1 MFYYIT
7 SHYITLHYIILYCI
21 ILYYITLYYIILHY
35 IILYYFFIIGIEYVL
50 RKLQRFEGTQG
61 LVVLITYDGLRRHK
75 ESLSMIEWTGV
86 CLDEGQKI
94 RNPETDI
101 AAVCKILP
109 SYHRIILSGT
119 PIQNSLKELW
129 SLFDFIYPGRLGA
142 LSVFELEFCEPIR
155 AGGYRNASKLQA
167 EVAVRCA
174 ATLQQIV
181 RPYLLRR
188 KKDDLSLITKLPLK
202 TEQVLFCKL
211 SQRQKEIYRTILSSS
226 EVQSVIDSRMM
237 PFRAINTLRKLCN
250 HPALVFQ
257 SGIVVWQDNDVKKSK
272 LKNNKLSNDNN
283 HRKNTH
289 DNCSNNNNDSDDN
302 DDSDTE
308 GMPLDADEIH
318 WEDSGKLMV
327 LCKVLPLW
335 YSEGHKVLLFTQTH
349 SMLNLLELMMKQFS
363 FRFMR
368 LDGKTPVAK
377 REGIIDTFNKDP
389 SIFLMILTTRTGG
402 VGISLTAAN
411 RVVLIDPDWN
421 PQVSKQKCDEMR

>member
-1 MFYYIT
+1 M
-7 SHYITLHYIILYCI
+7 
-21 ILYYITLYYIILHY
+21 
-35 IILYYFFIIGIEYVL
+35 L

-101 AAVCKILP
+101 AAVCKVLP

-119 PIQNSLKELW
+119 PIQNSLRELW

-167 EVAVRCA
+167 EIAIRCA
-174 ATLQQIV
+174 ATLQRIV

-188 KKDDLSLITKLPLK
+188 KKDDLTLITKLPKK

-211 SQRQKEIYRTILSSS
+211 SERQKEIYRTVLAST
-226 EVQSVIDSRMM
+226 EVQSVIEKRMM

-250 HPALVFQ
+250 HPELVFQ
-257 SGIVVWQDNDVKKSK
+257 SGRVVWQDEKTKQSSKGKSTTGSSSNKGRDVK
-272 LKNNKLSNDNN
+272 SNFTAD
-283 HRKNTH
+283 
-289 DNCSNNNNDSDDN
+289 DSDD
-302 DDSDTE
+302 DIS
-308 GMPLDADEIH
+308 PLDPSNVK

-368 LDGKTPVAK
+368 LDGMTPVGK
-377 REGIIDTFNKDP
+377 REGIIETFNKDP
-389 SIFLMILTTRTGG
+389 TIFLMILTTRTGG

-421 PQVSKQKCDEMR
+421 PQVIAACTILCDMNHLCDMI

>member
-1 MFYYIT
+1 VCSY
-7 SHYITLHYIILYCI
+7 TLL
-21 ILYYITLYYIILHY
+21 
-35 IILYYFFIIGIEYVL
+35 GIEYVL

-94 RNPETDI
+94 RNPDTDI
-101 AAVCKILP
+101 SAVCKVLP

-167 EVAVRCA
+167 EVAIRCA
-174 ATLQQIV
+174 ATLQRIV

-188 KKDDLSLITKLPLK
+188 KKDDLSSITKLPKK
-202 TEQVLFCKL
+202 TEQILFCKL
-211 SQRQKEIYRTILSSS
+211 SERQKEIYRTILASS
-226 EVQSVIDSRMM
+226 EVQSVMDKRMM

-250 HPALVFQ
+250 HPDLVFQ
-257 SGIVVWQDNDVKKSK
+257 TGRIVWQDEKNPAQNKGKKSVGGRNPGRK
-272 LKNNKLSNDNN
+272 KSNYGQDYGE
-283 HRKNTH
+283 
-289 DNCSNNNNDSDDN
+289 

-308 GMPLDADEIH
+308 SPMMDPSKIR

-327 LCKVLPLW
+327 LWKVLPLW

-368 LDGKTPVAK
+368 LDGMTPVSK
-377 REGIIDTFNKDP
+377 REGIIETFNKDP
-389 SIFLMILTTRTGG
+389 TVFLMILTTRTGG

-421 PQVSKQKCDEMR
+421 PQVRIDTSNSTI

>member
-1 MFYYIT
+1 MSPAVLTISSDKLRYFCKLSLIYVV
-7 SHYITLHYIILYCI
+7 SILS
-21 ILYYITLYYIILHY
+21 
-35 IILYYFFIIGIEYVL
+35 GIEYVL

-61 LVVLITYDGLRRHK
+61 LVLLITYDGLRRHK

-94 RNPETDI
+94 RNPDTDI
-101 AAVCKILP
+101 SAVCKVLP

-119 PIQNSLKELW
+119 PIQNSLRELW

-174 ATLQQIV
+174 ATLQRIV

-188 KKDDLSLITKLPLK
+188 KKDDLSSITKLPKK

-211 SQRQKEIYRTILSSS
+211 SERQKEIYRTILASS
-226 EVQSVIDSRMM
+226 EVQSVMDKRMM

-250 HPALVFQ
+250 HPDLVFQ
-257 SGIVVWQDNDVKKSK
+257 TGRIVWQDEKNPPKTKMKKSSGVRNPGGK
-272 LKNNKLSNDNN
+272 KIN
-283 HRKNTH
+283 H
-289 DNCSNNNNDSDDN
+289 DFGE
-302 DDSDTE
+302 DDSDNE
-308 GMPLDADEIH
+308 SPNLDPSKIK

-327 LCKVLPLW
+327 LWKVLPLW

-368 LDGKTPVAK
+368 LDGMTPVSK
-377 REGIIDTFNKDP
+377 REGIIETFNKDP
-389 SIFLMILTTRTGG
+389 TIFLMILTTRTGG

-421 PQVSKQKCDEMR
+421 PQVSVRAFHSAG

>member
-1 MFYYIT
+1 M
-7 SHYITLHYIILYCI
+7 SLIIDLSVS
-21 ILYYITLYYIILHY
+21 ILS
-35 IILYYFFIIGIEYVL
+35 GIEYVL

-61 LVVLITYDGLRRHK
+61 LVVLMTYDGLRRHK

-94 RNPETDI
+94 RNPDTDI
-101 AAVCKILP
+101 SAVCKVLP

-119 PIQNSLKELW
+119 PIQNSLRELW

-174 ATLQQIV
+174 ATLQRIV

-188 KKDDLSLITKLPLK
+188 KKDDLSSITKLPKK

-211 SQRQKEIYRTILSSS
+211 SERQKEIYRTILASS
-226 EVQSVIDSRMM
+226 EVQSVMDKRMM

-250 HPALVFQ
+250 HPDLVFQ
-257 SGIVVWQDNDVKKSK
+257 TGRIVWQDEKNPPKTKVKESSGVR
-272 LKNNKLSNDNN
+272 NPGS
-283 HRKNTH
+283 KNTNH
-289 DNCSNNNNDSDDN
+289 FFGE
-302 DDSDTE
+302 DDSDNE
-308 GMPLDADEIH
+308 SPNLDPSKIK

-327 LCKVLPLW
+327 LWKVLPLW

-368 LDGKTPVAK
+368 LDGMTPVSK
-377 REGIIDTFNKDP
+377 REGIIETFNKDP
-389 SIFLMILTTRTGG
+389 TIFLMILTTRTGG

-421 PQVSKQKCDEMR
+421 PQVSVELFIVLDNVLVIQSFKLSFTI

>member
-1 MFYYIT
+1 M
-7 SHYITLHYIILYCI
+7 
-21 ILYYITLYYIILHY
+21 
-35 IILYYFFIIGIEYVL
+35 L

-94 RNPETDI
+94 RNPETDV
-101 AAVCKILP
+101 AAVCKVLP

-119 PIQNSLKELW
+119 PIQNSLRELW

-167 EVAVRCA
+167 EIAVRCA
-174 ATLQQIV
+174 ATLQRIV

-188 KKDDLSLITKLPLK
+188 KKDDLTLITKLPKK

-211 SQRQKEIYRTILSSS
+211 SERQKEIYRTVLAST
-226 EVQSVIDSRMM
+226 EVQSVIEKRMM

-250 HPALVFQ
+250 HPELVFQ
-257 SGIVVWQDNDVKKSK
+257 SGRVVWQDEKKKTSK
-272 LKNNKLSNDNN
+272 GKSPSGSGSSSDRNRGMKLNSAGD
-283 HRKNTH
+283 
-289 DNCSNNNNDSDDN
+289 DSDD
-302 DDSDTE
+302 DS
-308 GMPLDADEIH
+308 GHLDPSTVK
-318 WEDSGKLMV
+318 WEDSGKLVV

-368 LDGKTPVAK
+368 LDGMTPVAK
-377 REGIIDTFNKDP
+377 REGIIETFNKDP
-389 SIFLMILTTRTGG
+389 TVFLMILTTRTGG

-421 PQVSKQKCDEMR
+421 PQVAVSCFAFPDMHSRYSINLGI

>member
-1 MFYYIT
+1 
-7 SHYITLHYIILYCI
+7 
-21 ILYYITLYYIILHY
+21 
-35 IILYYFFIIGIEYVL
+35 
-50 RKLQRFEGTQG
+50 
-61 LVVLITYDGLRRHK
+61 
-75 ESLSMIEWTGV
+75 MIEWTGV

-101 AAVCKILP
+101 AAVCKLLP

-119 PIQNSLKELW
+119 PIQNSLRELW

-174 ATLQQIV
+174 ATLQHIV

-188 KKDDLSLITKLPLK
+188 KKDDLSLITKLPMK

-211 SQRQKEIYRTILSSS
+211 SQRQREVYRNILSSS
-226 EVQSVIDSRMM
+226 EVQSVIEKRMM

-257 SGIVVWQDNDVKKSK
+257 SGVVVWQDGDSKKTKTKAKKEKSK
-272 LKNNKLSNDNN
+272 EKTYDINKDHRSNV
-283 HRKNTH
+283 H
-289 DNCSNNNNDSDDN
+289 DDDE
-302 DDSDTE
+302 DDSDSE
-308 GMPLDADEIH
+308 GMPLDPDEIH

-389 SIFLMILTTRTGG
+389 TVFLMILTTRTGG

-421 PQVSKQKCDEMR
+421 PQVRIKRDGMGWDGMSREGNGRE

>member
-1 MFYYIT
+1 M
-7 SHYITLHYIILYCI
+7 SLIIDLSLS
-21 ILYYITLYYIILHY
+21 ILS
-35 IILYYFFIIGIEYVL
+35 GIEYVL

-94 RNPETDI
+94 RNPDTDVS
-101 AAVCKILP
+101 AVCKVLP

-119 PIQNSLKELW
+119 PIQNSLRELW

-174 ATLQQIV
+174 ATLQRIV

-188 KKDDLSLITKLPLK
+188 KKDDLSSITKLPKK

-211 SQRQKEIYRTILSSS
+211 SERQKEIYRTILASS
-226 EVQSVIDSRMM
+226 EVQSVMDKRMM

-250 HPALVFQ
+250 HPDLVFQ
-257 SGIVVWQDNDVKKSK
+257 TGRIVWQDEKNPAKTKVKKSSGLRNPGSK
-272 LKNNKLSNDNN
+272 KTN
-283 HRKNTH
+283 H
-289 DNCSNNNNDSDDN
+289 DFGD
-302 DDSDTE
+302 DDSDNE
-308 GMPLDADEIH
+308 CPNLDPSKIR

-327 LCKVLPLW
+327 LWKVLPLW

-368 LDGKTPVAK
+368 LDGMTPVSK
-377 REGIIDTFNKDP
+377 REGIIETFNKDP
-389 SIFLMILTTRTGG
+389 TIFLMILTTRTGG

-421 PQVSKQKCDEMR
+421 PQVSVRAFYSAG